1 MKKLSRIL
9 ALALT
14 LCMAFAMIPAPAH
27 AEGLFGGSPS
37 GGASETPAQTGEANA
52 VMKQAAYFRSGPNKS
67 AAKLTSISEV
77 PKGASITVLE
87 KTNKEYWKISYK
99 NTTGYVYASYVNL
112 TGTTA
117 GGGSASSD
125 PSDNTLGGSG
135 GSSSSSSTLGV
146 TTKTCNFRVDSST
159 SSAAV
164 AGCKTISSGKQVT
177 ILDNSGSYW
186 KVSYNGYT
194 GYIYGPYVKI
204 GGGSSSSSGATATGS
219 LAYAPYTGGSSD
231 RWGTIQVDGTNISAS
246 IYCNAIDKKGNFYYN
261 AYSSSYNYI
270 YALSYVSNPIAVIY
284 GHNMRKSGVGLHQL
298 HHVQNAWLG
307 KAKCEY
313 CGKSCSGAQTRVFNI
328 NYNGASRWELEG
340 FFEAS
345 SSTISSSATRKSIE
359 LMAAMQSYRT
369 GSEKQEWIDYMMRYC
384 TSSYGGATLGSISSS
399 DQVMVLVT
407 CADKSGDSYQR
418 MYMLLKA
425 VG

>member
-1 MKKLSRIL
+1 M
-9 ALALT
+9 
-14 LCMAFAMIPAPAH
+14 
-27 AEGLFGGSPS
+27 
-37 GGASETPAQTGEANA
+37 GA
-52 VMKQAAYFRSGPNKS
+52 
-67 AAKLTSISEV
+67 
-77 PKGASITVLE
+77 
-87 KTNKEYWKISYK
+87 
-99 NTTGYVYASYVNL
+99 
-112 TGTTA
+112 
-117 GGGSASSD
+117 
-125 PSDNTLGGSG
+125 
-135 GSSSSSSTLGV
+135 
-146 TTKTCNFRVDSST
+146 ST